1 MARLTRQESRALTRQ
16 RLMAA
21 AGKVFAREGL
31 GGASI
36 DRIVEEAGFTKGAFY
51 SNFASK
57 EDIFLQYVEDVSFR
71 DAAELE
77 HVTLGI
83 EEPEALI
90 TAICNWATATSREPG
105 PRSLILDLI
114 RHAKQDAALTKR
126 HTEMFTYQWT
136 KVGTVVSRIF
146 PEGQAPATPLELGAL
161 VMELTFGIALQFH
174 AGPSAGDLIGLSL
187 RALQRASAH
196 GQLEKRD
203 AQRL

>member
-1 MARLTRQESRALTRQ
+1 
-16 RLMAA
+16 MAA